1 MKQLMKP
8 KQAGIRAI
16 LLVMILMLTACQGG
30 AGSNMP
36 GSGSADSP
44 SGNGQQSQQQEGDAK
59 PPAEHQEQGGAA
71 SNTDG
76 SDHEETG
83 DPSKESGE
91 ADPALAAA
99 AAQLS
104 EMTDKEKIGQL
115 VMVGIEGTR
124 MDDVA
129 RKMLDA
135 YHVGGFIFFKDN
147 IESTSQAVSLLNE
160 LKKANASNPV
170 PLWLSIDE
178 EGGRVTRF
186 PEDYVKL
193 PSSGKVGSGND
204 PDVTRQVGE
213 LIGQK
218 VNSIGI
224 NMVYAP
230 VLDVNS
236 NPDNP
241 VIGDRSFGE
250 TAEEVGRQ
258 GIASMKGIQEAGVV
272 PVVKHFPGHGDTSV
286 DSHLGL
292 PVVTHDI
299 KRLQELEIAPF
310 RKAIEEGADVV
321 MVGHLLMTAIDKNT
335 PSSYS
340 KAVITDLLRQELGFD
355 GVVITDD
362 MTMGAITKNIDA
374 GEAAVQ
380 SILAGTNIVMIGHDY
395 ALEEAVIQA
404 ITEAVN
410 SGVISGEVL
419 DERVLATLALKQRYH
434 LKDEP
439 ADIPDIERLNE
450 DTRAVLKEIK

>member
-1 MKQLMKP
+1 MKQLMKH
-8 KQAGIRAI
+8 KQAGIWAI
-16 LLVMILMLTACQGG
+16 ILVMILMLPACQGG
-30 AGSNMP
+30 AGTNMP
-36 GSGSADSP
+36 GSGSADSA
-44 SGNGQQSQQQEGDAK
+44 SGNGQQQEGDAAK
-59 PPAEHQEQGGAA
+59 PPAEHEEQGGPA
-71 SNTDG
+71 SNTG
-76 SDHEETG
+76 ASDSEEEG
-83 DPSKESGE
+83 DPSKESG
-91 ADPALAAA
+91 AASDPAMAAA

-104 EMTDKEKIGQL
+104 KMTDKEKIGQL

-129 RKMLDA
+129 RKMLDS

-147 IESTSQAVSLLNE
+147 IESTSQAVTLLNE

-186 PEDYVKL
+186 PEEYVKL

-204 PDVTRQVGE
+204 PDFTRQVGE
-213 LIGQK
+213 LIGRK
-218 VNSIGI
+218 VGSIGI

-299 KRLQELEIAPF
+299 KRLHELEIAPF
-310 RKAIEEGADVV
+310 RKAIEQGADVV
-321 MVGHLLMTAIDKNT
+321 MVGHLLMTAIDETT

-374 GEAAVQ
+374 GEAAVK

-395 ALEEAVIQA
+395 AQEEAVIQA
-404 ITEAVN
+404 ITEAVE

-419 DERVLATLALKQRYH
+419 DERVLATLALKQRYQ
-434 LKDEP
+434 LNDEP
-439 ADIPDIERLNE
+439 ADMPDIERLNE